1 MKENGIITLNTQQVI
16 ATKSLA
22 FIHYTPKHN
31 NISNKINNEP
41 IQDKAKRIRPNV
53 NGFNLLKT
61 RNIDIRP
68 IIL

>member
-31 NISNKINNEP
+31 NISNKINNE
-41 IQDKAKRIRPNV
+41 QKRDTVEQSRSNV
-53 NGFNLLKT
+53 NKFNLLKT